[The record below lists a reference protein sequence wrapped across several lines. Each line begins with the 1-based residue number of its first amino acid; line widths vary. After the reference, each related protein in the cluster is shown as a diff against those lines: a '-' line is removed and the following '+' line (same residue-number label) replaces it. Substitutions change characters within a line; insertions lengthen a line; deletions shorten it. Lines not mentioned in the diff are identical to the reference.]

1 MYLGPLDI
9 RRRTSLVGDLAS
21 SKRRRPVRNS
31 SCSGVKLKRMAYSSR
46 HLLEAIFTD
55 MTGTTRASPM
65 ERALAQA
72 RAAAER
78 GEVPIG
84 AVIMRPSGEVLAE
97 AGNRTEETNDPT
109 AHAAM
114 LAIRAAPGRLAGPPL

>member
-1 MYLGPLDI
+1 
-9 RRRTSLVGDLAS
+9 
-21 SKRRRPVRNS
+21 
-31 SCSGVKLKRMAYSSR
+31 MAYSSR
-46 HLLEAIFTD
+46 HLIEAIFPD
-55 MTGTTRASPM
+55 MAGTTRASPM

-84 AVIMRPSGEVLAE
+84 AVIVGPSGELLAE
-97 AGNRTEETNDPT
+97 AGNRTEATSDPT

-114 LAIRAAPGRLAGPPL
+114 LAIPAASAKLGAPPLVAGALYLTPAPRPIPP

>member
-21 SKRRRPVRNS
+21 SARRRPVRNS
-31 SCSGVKLKRMAYSSR
+31 SCSGVKLKRMAYSYR
-46 HLLEAIFTD
+46 HLLEAIFPH

-65 ERALAQA
+65 ERALAKA

-84 AVIMRPSGEVLAE
+84 TAIMGPAGAILAE
-97 AGNRTEETNDPT
+97 SGDRS
-109 AHAAM
+109 
-114 LAIRAAPGRLAGPPL
+114 

>member
-21 SKRRRPVRNS
+21 SARRRPVRNS

-72 RAAAER
+72 RAAAQR
-78 GEVPIG
+78 RAGPIG
-84 AVIMRPSGEVLAE
+84 AVIMGRSGAVLTE
-97 AGNRTEETNDPT
+97 AGNCTAETHDPT
-109 AHAAM
+109 PHAEM
-114 LAIRAAPGRLAGPPL
+114 RAIRPA

>member
-1 MYLGPLDI
+1 
-9 RRRTSLVGDLAS
+9 
-21 SKRRRPVRNS
+21 
-31 SCSGVKLKRMAYSSR
+31 MAYSSR

-72 RAAAER
+72 RATAEP

-84 AVIMRPSGEVLAE
+84 AVIMRPSGEGLAE

-109 AHAAM
+109 AHAET
-114 LAIRAAPGRLAGPPL
+114 LAISASATRLGTPRPVDCRTYASRETSPM